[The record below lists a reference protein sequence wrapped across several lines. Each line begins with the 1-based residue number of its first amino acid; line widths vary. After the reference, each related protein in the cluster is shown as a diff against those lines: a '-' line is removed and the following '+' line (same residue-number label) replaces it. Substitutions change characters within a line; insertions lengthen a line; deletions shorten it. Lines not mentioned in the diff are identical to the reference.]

1 MSPGHVLAWLHHWE
15 KRCQLTDEVGSVTL
29 ARNSNSSAARPDEA
43 VMSIKPGGLVVPG
56 IDRKG
61 DDGQFQTLRPGRR
74 IPQQRRAELLAAV
87 GLLDGQA
94 S

>member
-1 MSPGHVLAWLHHWE
+1 
-15 KRCQLTDEVGSVTL
+15 VGSVTL

>member
-1 MSPGHVLAWLHHWE
+1 
-15 KRCQLTDEVGSVTL
+15 
-29 ARNSNSSAARPDEA
+29 
-43 VMSIKPGGLVVPG
+43 MSIKPGGLVVPG